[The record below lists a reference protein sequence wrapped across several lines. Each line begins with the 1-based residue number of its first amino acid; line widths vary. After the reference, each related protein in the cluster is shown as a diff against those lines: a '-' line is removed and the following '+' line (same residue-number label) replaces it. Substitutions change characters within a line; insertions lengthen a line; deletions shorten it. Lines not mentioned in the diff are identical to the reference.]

1 MNITTIGTY
10 KIFTFVSNVL
20 SSFSTVRPELST
32 IYGLNDA
39 GTAYRSYNAA
49 TGGGTL
55 GTDFKPNSGYLLITK
70 YPVGNSISI
79 VSNQTFNTNISS
91 IRIDKT
97 YTFLTYP
104 FSGQHIA
111 TYRNSLC
118 AVYGFNAAET
128 AYRSYNAA
136 TGGGTL
142 GTIFAFNSGY
152 LIHARTP
159 FDLINPEWPY
169 VTYDDFT
176 SYDLGE
182 IASLSGGANFFANGQ
197 FIINPGNTYVI
208 YDDFT
213 SYDLGEIASL
223 IGGQNFYSNGQFI
236 INPGNTYNI
245 YDTFADYELGT
256 LGLSGLSGGVGFLSA
271 GVFFSKVVVTAYD
284 DFTDYDLGTITSLS
298 GGTGF
303 ALSGAFIDL

>member
-10 KIFTFVSNVL
+10 KIFTYVSNVL

-55 GTDFKPNSGYLLITK
+55 GTDFKPNSGYLLITR
-70 YPVGNSISI
+70 YPNNNSISI

-104 FSGQHIA
+104 FSGQRIA

-142 GTIFAFNSGY
+142 GTVFASTSGY
-152 LIHARTP
+152 LIQAREP

-169 VTYDDFT
+169 VT
-176 SYDLGE
+176 
-182 IASLSGGANFFANGQ
+182 
-197 FIINPGNTYVI
+197 

>member
-55 GTDFKPNSGYLLITK
+55 GTDFKPNSGYLLITR
-70 YPVGNSISI
+70 YPNNNSISI

-104 FSGQHIA
+104 FSGQRIA

-142 GTIFAFNSGY
+142 GTVFASNSGY
-152 LIHARTP
+152 LIQAREP

-169 VTYDDFT
+169 VTYDDFN
-176 SYDLGE
+176 SYGLGA
-182 IASLSGGANFFANGQ
+182 ITSLSGGLNFFANGQ
-197 FIINPGNTYVI
+197 IITNPGGTYI
-208 YDDFT
+208 
-213 SYDLGEIASL
+213 
-223 IGGQNFYSNGQFI
+223 
-236 INPGNTYNI
+236 I
-245 YDTFADYELGT
+245 YDTFADYEIGGLGPS
-256 LGLSGLSGGVGFLSA
+256 GLSGGAGFLSDGVFLDNVAIAVYDDFADYGLGTIITLSGGVGFASRGA
-271 GVFFSKVVVTAYD
+271 FIQPQFIVTYD
-284 DFTDYDLGTITSLS
+284 DFADYGLGTIITLS
-298 GGTGF
+298 GGVGF